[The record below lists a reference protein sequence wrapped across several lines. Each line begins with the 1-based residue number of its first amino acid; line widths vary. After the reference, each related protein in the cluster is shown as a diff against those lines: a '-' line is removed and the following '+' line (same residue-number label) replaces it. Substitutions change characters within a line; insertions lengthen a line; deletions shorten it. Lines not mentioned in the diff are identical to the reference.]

1 MKRKYFCAVSHM
13 LQSATKMQDEDTKYK
28 INMPRILI
36 KVKTVHISTKVGTYL
51 IRKRLQNI
59 YFKSNPSSTRIRI
72 TICFTAY
79 LYFTYC
85 IPLTYLWLS

>member
-36 KVKTVHISTKVGTYL
+36 KVKTVHISRH
-51 IRKRLQNI
+51 I
-59 YFKSNPSSTRIRI
+59 SN
-72 TICFTAY
+72 
-79 LYFTYC
+79 
-85 IPLTYLWLS
+85 